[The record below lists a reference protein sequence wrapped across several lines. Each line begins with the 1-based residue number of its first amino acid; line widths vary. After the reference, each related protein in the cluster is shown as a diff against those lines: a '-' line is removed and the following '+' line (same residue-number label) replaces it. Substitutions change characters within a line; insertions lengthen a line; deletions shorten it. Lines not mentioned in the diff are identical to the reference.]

1 MIVIIVPINPCLL
14 LIECMSISQRSP
26 NNARCLSAWI
36 PSLVR
41 CVGVMEKNIILS
53 IKNVWLKKF
62 FWIFNLQSS
71 IQDSWLKKFFWIF
84 NLQSRTLDWRS
95 FSGPSI
101 FNLQSRTLDWR
112 SFSGPSIFNLQSS
125 IQQSRT
131 LDCRSSS
138 VPSIF
143 NPGLWI
149 EEVFLDLQSS
159 IFNPGL
165 LIEEVLLDLQSS
177 IFNPGLWIEEVFLD
191 LQSSIFNPGLRSS
204 ICNFWSETKPA
215 DTNAPVRASSTW
227 KDSQLSVFFPN
238 LKKAVNT
245 LQITLPQKTIKHEFF
260 FSRSNSSWQVQ
271 ALQTNTFIQKV

>member
-62 FWIFNLQSS
+62 FWTFNLQSS

-84 NLQSRTLDWRS
+84 NLQSSIQDSWLKKFFWTFNLQSSNPGLLTAEVLLDLQS
-95 FSGPSI
+95 SI

-112 SFSGPSIFNLQSS
+112 SSSGP
-125 IQQSRT
+125 
-131 LDCRSSS
+131 
-138 VPSIF
+138 
-143 NPGLWI
+143 
-149 EEVFLDLQSS
+149 
-159 IFNPGL
+159 
-165 LIEEVLLDLQSS
+165 S

-245 LQITLPQKTIKHEFF
+245 L
-260 FSRSNSSWQVQ
+260 
-271 ALQTNTFIQKV
+271 

>member
-62 FWIFNLQSS
+62 FWTFNLQSS

-84 NLQSRTLDWRS
+84 NLQS
-95 FSGPSI
+95 SI
-101 FNLQSRTLDWR
+101 QDSWLKKFFWTFNLQS
-112 SFSGPSIFNLQSS
+112 SIQDSWLKKFFWTFNLQSS

-143 NPGLWI
+143 N
-149 EEVFLDLQSS
+149 LQSRALDWRSFSGPS
-159 IFNPGL
+159 IFN
-165 LIEEVLLDLQSS
+165 LQSRTLDWRSSSGPS
-177 IFNPGLWIEEVFLD
+177 IFN
-191 LQSSIFNPGLRSS
+191 LQSRALDWRSFPGPSIFNFQSWFEVLNLQFLIRNKTSWYQCSGKGILYMKRFSTFGL
-204 ICNFWSETKPA
+204 FPKPEKGSEHTVNYFTTK
-215 DTNAPVRASSTW
+215 DDQTW
-227 KDSQLSVFFPN
+227 IFLF
-238 LKKAVNT
+238 KK
-245 LQITLPQKTIKHEFF
+245 
-260 FSRSNSSWQVQ
+260 
-271 ALQTNTFIQKV
+271 